1 MILKDQISFP
11 KPIIVPEN
19 LKSKLAVKT
28 NCEISEHEVTLFNM
42 AVKATAKYI
51 EDNHIDLLSC
61 PYLNVYFTYDN
72 QISIFQSKES
82 ILGCQFCVAIYQM
95 KGLRKKPDGVILFV
109 FIEELAH
116 HFLRIIDERIIKQK
130 VEEIYKYIVPD
141 FTLKRYLEAYY
152 SD

>member
-19 LKSKLAVKT
+19 LKSKLVVKT
-28 NCEISEHEVTLFNM
+28 NCEISEHEVTLFNISI
-42 AVKATAKYI
+42 KATAKYI
-51 EDNHIDLLSC
+51 EDHHIDLSNYLT
-61 PYLNVYFTYDN
+61 LNVYFTYNN
-72 QISIFQSKES
+72 QISISQEKES
-82 ILGCQFCVAIYQM
+82 ILGCQFCVATYQM
-95 KGLRKKPDGVILFV
+95 EGLRKKPDGVILFV

-152 SD
+152 ND